1 LAAWPDFQREA
12 CYVAVFNLAGKA
24 ARLVALATPVMASS
38 LVLGGCM
45 SSPTYGTDKTANE
58 QLLTDVSNMVSL
70 RPNRKDPIDY
80 KPRPNLVRPAPGED
94 MSLPAP
100 QETAANAATNPEWPE
115 SPEQRRARL
124 NKEIAENRD
133 KPGFESPIIADE
145 DIAPGANTY
154 TRRTPGQSERF
165 QDSGVRRPNEAH
177 QQRADV
183 QAKLKETRQ
192 GSETTRKYLSE
203 PPLDYR
209 QAAASA
215 PQDELGEDE
224 RKKERAAKRAAR
236 KPGSR
241 KWADWLPF

>member
-1 LAAWPDFQREA
+1 M
-12 CYVAVFNLAGKA
+12 AVFNRAGKA

-38 LVLGGCM
+38 LALGGCM

-58 QLLTDVSNMVSL
+58 QLLTDVTSLVSL
-70 RPNRKDPIDY
+70 QPKRKDPIDY
-80 KPRPNLVRPAPGED
+80 KPRPDLVRPAPGED
-94 MSLPAP
+94 MALPAP
-100 QETAANAATNPEWPE
+100 QETAANATTNPDWPE

-124 NKEIAENRD
+124 NKEITEGRD
-133 KPGFESPIIADE
+133 KPGFESPIIADV
-145 DIAPGANTY
+145 DTAPGANSY
-154 TRRTPGQSERF
+154 TRRPAGESSRY
-165 QDSGVRRPNEAH
+165 QDSGVRKTGEAR
-177 QQRADV
+177 QQRAEV
-183 QAKLKETRQ
+183 QARLKEQRQ

-209 QAAASA
+209 QAAATA

-224 RKKERAAKRAAR
+224 YAKERAAKKAAR